1 MDSAS
6 HLLPAALEHL
16 LHTQPL
22 SAGKV
27 DFAWRVAVGQAIQ
40 RATTV
45 ALRLDG
51 VLEVKA
57 ADAHWEDEVRR
68 LSGVIVARLQRLLG
82 DDVVH
87 AVRVEGSATRRPAR
101 GRRR

>member
-1 MDSAS
+1 MDSPG

-16 LHTQPL
+16 LRTQPL

-27 DFAWRVAVGQAIQ
+27 DFAWRVAVGPAIQ

-45 ALRLDG
+45 TLRLDG

-57 ADAHWEDEVRR
+57 ADVHWEDEVRR

-82 DDVVH
+82 PDVVH
-87 AVRVEGSATRRPAR
+87 ALRVEESTTRRRPR
-101 GRRR
+101 GRRG